1 MTNETLSERFA
12 ELFERYHRNS
22 CYPFAEPF
30 EAKAFADEAMAILA
44 ERPTP
49 SPDATEAARAM
60 RGDEEKQWEPPTLNP
75 CRCGQRAEIDEF
87 MRSDSSDCVRIRC
100 VACGRMSS
108 ERFYSEEAIDELA
121 AAWNALPLPTPQP
134 DERDKALRVAKEA
147 LERLDKLTPNAANA
161 ATAHDLHLTV
171 RAIAATALATIAAA
185 KSKGGEK

>member
-60 RGDEEKQWEPPTLNP
+60 RE
-75 CRCGQRAEIDEF
+75 
-87 MRSDSSDCVRIRC
+87 
-100 VACGRMSS
+100 
-108 ERFYSEEAIDELA
+108 A
-121 AAWNALPLPTPQP
+121 AAKGREAVDRAKEALAWIATNMSGVSLFDWNEKANAILSGLNFATNPIYVLPTPQP
-134 DERDKALRVAKEA
+134 DERDEALRVAKEA
-147 LERLDKLTPNAANA
+147 VQAKITKAQIQCDKHAPMGGIKYLSWFGRLAGLKD
-161 ATAHDLHLTV
+161 
-171 RAIAATALATIAAA
+171 ALASIAAA
-185 KSKGGEK
+185 KSKGGEG